1 MTIEDLKKHCI
12 KTIRISEAIESIPNV
27 RVTDNRSLQE
37 HKMVLKL
44 IEAWDK
50 VKEEIKRQIDHNLE
64 VKEKFLVGSYTRIEC
79 QVTCTVLADVI
90 NIIDKHLTEVEN
102 GT

>member
-12 KTIRISEAIESIPNV
+12 TTIKMSEAIESIPNV
-27 RVTDNRSLQE
+27 KITDNRSLQE

-50 VKEEIKRQIDHNLE
+50 IRKEIARDGQSDINAKYVLNL
-64 VKEKFLVGSYTRIEC
+64 
-79 QVTCTVLADVI
+79 
-90 NIIDKHLTEVEN
+90 IDKHLSEVSE
-102 GT
+102 

>member
-12 KTIRISEAIESIPNV
+12 TTIKMSEAIESIPNV
-27 RVTDNRSLQE
+27 KITDNRGLQE

-50 VKEEIKRQIDHNLE
+50 IRKEIARDGQSDINAKYVLNL
-64 VKEKFLVGSYTRIEC
+64 
-79 QVTCTVLADVI
+79 
-90 NIIDKHLTEVEN
+90 IDKHLSEVSE
-102 GT
+102 

>member
-12 KTIRISEAIESIPNV
+12 KTIKMSEAIESIPNV

-50 VKEEIKRQIDHNLE
+50 VREIFKAKATSEDWEYIHDLQIWEDALE
-64 VKEKFLVGSYTRIEC
+64 
-79 QVTCTVLADVI
+79 
-90 NIIDKHLTEVEN
+90 IIDKYLSEVEHDN
-102 GT
+102 

>member
-12 KTIRISEAIESIPNV
+12 TTIKMSEAIESIPNV
-27 RVTDNRSLQE
+27 KITDSRSLQE

-50 VKEEIKRQIDHNLE
+50 IRKEIARDGQSDINAKYVLNL
-64 VKEKFLVGSYTRIEC
+64 
-79 QVTCTVLADVI
+79 
-90 NIIDKHLTEVEN
+90 IDKHLSEVSE
-102 GT
+102 

>member
-12 KTIRISEAIESIPNV
+12 KTIKMSEAIESIPNV

-50 VKEEIKRQIDHNLE
+50 VREIFKAKSTSEDWEYIHDLQIWEDALE
-64 VKEKFLVGSYTRIEC
+64 
-79 QVTCTVLADVI
+79 
-90 NIIDKHLTEVEN
+90 IIDKHLSELE
-102 GT
+102 GDA